1 LKHFRGLMMAG
12 AWTLACAANV
22 SAQTDVPPRIPAAAA
37 TNYMNQE
44 VIVTDRV
51 SQVTIRPT
59 IVFLNLNQRYPDS
72 PLTCVIKGSDTNN
85 FSDLKSYQDKDVE
98 VSGRIT
104 NYLGK
109 PEIVLTATNQIKILA
124 DTQSTQPVV
133 QPVTNEAQSLPPATK
148 VTQSLQPVFKSAM
161 KMRDSTQP
169 ATVEAAQTPDQA
181 VWWVVGFLAII
192 IALLG
197 FLVFLFWRRGVAGSG
212 VREVHSM
219 SMLPALPE
227 SAAADSLSVE
237 DWKQRALVAE
247 AMAGQQGQ
255 MLREKIMPE
264 LTEFAKQS
272 LVQGLYA
279 QRNALLERQQ
289 KAQQALAEFESRLAA
304 LQLPLQERIRAYEKR
319 IAELEKEVETQGEEM
334 RELTRATL
342 ALVRKKLED
351 EQGLGRAPSR
361 FN

>member
-12 AWTLACAANV
+12 AWTLAWAANV

-289 KAQQALAEFESRLAA
+289 KAQQALAAFESRLAA

-351 EQGLGRAPSR
+351 EQGRERIQGR

>member
-1 LKHFRGLMMAG
+1 MAG

>member
-1 LKHFRGLMMAG
+1 MAG
-12 AWTLACAANV
+12 AWTLAWAANV

-212 VREVHSM
+212 ARAVHSM
-219 SMLPALPE
+219 SVLPALPE

-237 DWKQRALVAE
+237 DWKQRALVAGS
-247 AMAGQQGQ
+247 MAGQQGQ

>member
-12 AWTLACAANV
+12 AWTLAWAANV

-133 QPVTNEAQSLPPATK
+133 QPVTNEAQSLQPATK

>member
-1 LKHFRGLMMAG
+1 MAG
-12 AWTLACAANV
+12 AWTLAWAANV

-319 IAELEKEVETQGEEM
+319 IAELEKEVETQVEEM

>member
-1 LKHFRGLMMAG
+1 MAG
-12 AWTLACAANV
+12 AWTLAWAANV

-59 IVFLNLNQRYPDS
+59 IVFLNLNQRYTDS

>member
-1 LKHFRGLMMAG
+1 MAG

-133 QPVTNEAQSLPPATK
+133 QPVTNEAQSLQPATK
-148 VTQSLQPVFKSAM
+148 VAQSLQPVFKSAM

>member
-1 LKHFRGLMMAG
+1 MLVG
-12 AWTLACAANV
+12 AWTSVWAASV
-22 SAQTDVPPRIPAAAA
+22 SAQTNVPPRIPAAAA
-37 TNYMNQE
+37 TNYLNQE

-51 SQVTIRPT
+51 AQVTIRPT

-85 FSDLKSYQDKDVE
+85 FSDLKNYQDKNVE

-104 NYLGK
+104 EFQGK

-124 DTQSTQPVV
+124 DTQSGTQSTQPVV
-133 QPVTNEAQSLPPATK
+133 QPVTNEAPPLPPAPPPPTTK
-148 VTQSLQPVFKSAM
+148 TA
-161 KMRDSTQP
+161 QP
-169 ATVEAAQTPDQA
+169 AQQATVAAAQTPVPV
-181 VWWVVGFLAII
+181 VWWIVGSLAVI

-212 VREVHSM
+212 ARAVHSM
-219 SMLPALPE
+219 STLPALPE
-227 SAAADSLSVE
+227 GAAADSLSVE

-247 AMAGQQGQ
+247 AMAGRQGQ

-279 QRNALLERQQ
+279 QRNALLDRQQ
-289 KAQQALAEFESRLAA
+289 KAQQALAAFESRLAA
-304 LQLPLQERIRAYEKR
+304 LQLPFQERIRAYEKR

-342 ALVRKKLED
+342 VLVRKKLED
-351 EQGLGRAPSR
+351 ERESERTQSR

>member
-1 LKHFRGLMMAG
+1 MAG

-247 AMAGQQGQ
+247 AMAGRQGQ

-351 EQGLGRAPSR
+351 ERGNERTQGR